1 VTERAAALADR
12 ADRLPEVLDEELAAR
27 LREATRGQLES
38 AQALEQALEP
48 AGDALRTLERS
59 DGDSDSRRPLRRAGR
74 ALTQVEVAI
83 APAGERFGTA
93 LVSLRGAF
101 EGLEAELAREGELDG
116 PVQMQLAEAE
126 QALRQLEVDS
136 MADFGETRTRVARL
150 EDRAGEAIEAIDR
163 KVAAERRAE
172 RRRSRE
178 EEAEESEASPS
189 DDSAECPSG
198 ETLLPGTGCYDPTPP
213 PAGDYGD
220 MEEFCRDQPE
230 ETECGGPGDP
240 RGP

>member
-1 VTERAAALADR
+1 MTERAAALADR

-126 QALRQLEVDS
+126 QALRQLEGDS

>member
-74 ALTQVEVAI
+74 ALTQ
-83 APAGERFGTA
+83 
-93 LVSLRGAF
+93 
-101 EGLEAELAREGELDG
+101 EGELDG